1 MTSLNYHCFDLEN
14 NTVRLIAELW
24 QQQTSPEG
32 SPTHQETGT
41 VRQAGNN
48 KTKLVHSVNSYLIF
62 PPADLVA
69 SLSFL

>member
-41 VRQAGNN
+41 VRQAGN
-48 KTKLVHSVNSYLIF
+48 KTPGLQNWCTQST
-62 PPADLVA
+62 AT
-69 SLSFL
+69 LSFHLLIW